1 MKVLLDLSSYPTK
14 KELKD
19 ATGVDTSN
27 LVAEID
33 FIVLNAEVDK
43 LDLGKLI
50 NVLSGLKN
58 LKNKG
63 DDSVVEKLKDLDLL
77 SLRI

>member
-1 MKVLLDLSSYPTK
+1 MLLYLSSYGTK

-19 ATGVDTSN
+19 ATCLDTFNS
-27 LVAEID
+27 VAKKD

-50 NVLSGLKN
+50 NVLSGW
-58 LKNKG
+58 
-63 DDSVVEKLKDLDLL
+63 
-77 SLRI
+77 RT